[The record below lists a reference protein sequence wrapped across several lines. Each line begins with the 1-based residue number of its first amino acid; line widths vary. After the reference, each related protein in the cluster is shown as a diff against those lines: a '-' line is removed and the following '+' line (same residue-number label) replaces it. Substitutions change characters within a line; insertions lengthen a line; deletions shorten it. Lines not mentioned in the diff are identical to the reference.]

1 MKSLLPATLATATL
15 VFTGT
20 ALAQTD
26 HTAAPPAASAASIQ
40 AQADR
45 NADADMSSA
54 SAIRPKTGM
63 EARMT
68 GVSAGT
74 VVQTPAGESLG
85 TVKDIVPNPNSGQ
98 PDFVLI
104 ATRAGTAAVPY
115 AAVTPLFHD
124 GHIVLERPRL
134 EGAPRISEDQ
144 LQDANRATAE
154 WKKQANRYWG
164 SGNPGVMR

>member
-1 MKSLLPATLATATL
+1 M
-15 VFTGT
+15 
-20 ALAQTD
+20 
-26 HTAAPPAASAASIQ
+26 Q
-40 AQADR
+40 AQADK
-45 NADADMSSA
+45 NADADMSSD

-85 TVKDIVPNPNSGQ
+85 TVKDIVPNSNSGQ

-115 AAVTPLFHD
+115 ATVVPLFHD

-144 LQDANRATAE
+144 LQDRDRTSAE
-154 WKKQANRYWG
+154 WKKQANRYWE